1 MKWFFLFKHW
11 ISTLL
16 IAPLL
21 FFIYSFLAEDFSYI
35 SSYYEEYFLFVVLGF
50 YFSLPTYMVYAIA
63 FYFLKKQN
71 FSLKKTKTILLSI
84 AFIGILLSFYVVFEN
99 SIFQLEA
106 SLLILEI
113 CYLLTS
119 LGTGFLFNL
128 GEKLTE
134 KQISF

>member
-1 MKWFFLFKHW
+1 
-11 ISTLL
+11 
-16 IAPLL
+16 
-21 FFIYSFLAEDFSYI
+21 
-35 SSYYEEYFLFVVLGF
+35 
-50 YFSLPTYMVYAIA
+50 MVYAIA